1 MSGSNSSARGS
12 ASPEPLSFAVHSLP
26 DPRIA
31 TQQRAGR
38 LKMLLV
44 LALCAAPVIASYFT
58 FYVVQPRGQAYGEL
72 ITPAVEMPADL
83 PLSDLNGQAVEEH
96 VAGDSER
103 RNTVAAGR
111 VDIDVI

>member
-1 MSGSNSSARGS
+1 
-12 ASPEPLSFAVHSLP
+12 
-26 DPRIA
+26 PRIA

-83 PLSDLNGQAVEEH
+83 PLSDLNGQAVAPASLRGQWLLIA
-96 VAGDSER
+96 VQPGGCGS
-103 RNTVAAGR
+103 
-111 VDIDVI
+111 